1 MTGRASGR
9 WVGGPSGEP
18 AGPVA
23 LRRPGVLRVRQVRLR
38 RHPPDR
44 LGVLANVTRRR
55 VSRACGPVVLSVLIL
70 MGVVACGG
78 EDKGDVVAFCELAED
93 GVGMRPAEGEVEL
106 AQLDAL
112 EDAAPPDIREAV
124 TTVANASREIDEI
137 EDLQELFERAFDLE
151 QVVATARQEIRTY
164 TQHHCL

>member
-1 MTGRASGR
+1 MAGRASGR
-9 WVGGPSGEP
+9 RVLSILVV
-18 AGPVA
+18 VA
-23 LRRPGVLRVRQVRLR
+23 L
-38 RHPPDR
+38 
-44 LGVLANVTRRR
+44 LA
-55 VSRACGPVVLSVLIL
+55 ACGSD
-70 MGVVACGG
+70 
-78 EDKGDVVAFCELAED
+78 DKGDIVAFCELAED
-93 GVGMRPAEGEVEL
+93 GVGMRPAEGEVDL

-151 QVVATARQEIRTY
+151 EAVAQARQEIRIY

>member
-1 MTGRASGR
+1 MI
-9 WVGGPSGEP
+9 
-18 AGPVA
+18 
-23 LRRPGVLRVRQVRLR
+23 L
-38 RHPPDR
+38 
-44 LGVLANVTRRR
+44 
-55 VSRACGPVVLSVLIL
+55 RACVPVVLSIL
-70 MGVVACGG
+70 VSLGVVACGG

-137 EDLQELFERAFDLE
+137 EDLKELFERAFALE
-151 QVVATARQEIRTY
+151 EVVATARQEIRTY

>member
-1 MTGRASGR
+1 MKRSPRDSGLS
-9 WVGGPSGEP
+9 GGP

-38 RHPPDR
+38 RHPPAR
-44 LGVLANVTRRR
+44 LDVLAKGARRR
-55 VSRACGPVVLSVLIL
+55 VSRAFVLVVLSLL
-70 MGVVACGG
+70 ALLGVSACGG
-78 EDKGDVVAFCELAED
+78 EDNGDLVAFCELAED
-93 GVGMRPAEGEVEL
+93 GVGMRPAEGELDL

-112 EDAAPPDIREAV
+112 EDAAPPDIREAA

-137 EDLQELFERAFDLE
+137 EDLRELFERAFDLE
-151 QVVATARQEIRTY
+151 EAVATARQEIRTY

>member
-1 MTGRASGR
+1 MVGCASGR
-9 WVGGPSGEP
+9 WVGGLSGGP

-44 LGVLANVTRRR
+44 LGVPANVTRRR
-55 VSRACGPVVLSVLIL
+55 APRAYVPVVLSFLLLV
-70 MGVVACGG
+70 GACGG
-78 EDKGDVVAFCELAED
+78 EDKGDIVAFCELAED
-93 GVGMRPAEGEVEL
+93 GVGMRPAEGEGEL
-106 AQLDAL
+106 AQVDAL

-137 EDLQELFERAFDLE
+137 EDLEELFERAFALE
-151 QVVATARQEIRTY
+151 EAVATARQEIRTY
-164 TQHHCL
+164 TQHYCL